1 MDVVVRPIGV
11 RGTEWDLAD
20 RLGRPLGKIWKA
32 SVFEIYPDPSSR
44 LQGVESL
51 HASLDEAM
59 TAIARHMGGACQLE
73 RRERG

>member
-32 SVFEIYPDPSSR
+32 RVFEVYPDPSSR
-44 LQGVESL
+44 LQGGEGL

-59 TAIARHMGGACQLE
+59 VAIAWHMGGACQL
-73 RRERG
+73 GSGN